1 MIEDELTLS
10 DYVAVLRRRLP
21 VVVGLF
27 VAMVSLA
34 AMWSWSATPMYRSTA
49 RVLLNQADASEI
61 FESQSVQNSSF
72 ADRLAANEVALIES
86 QLVADVAESR
96 LGFKAEVS
104 ASTQSKADVVSV
116 SAEDA
121 DPERA
126 QRITQTFVQA
136 YLDVRLQQ
144 YVNERVGVAEQL
156 LERLASLDAQ
166 IATASFDDAERLE
179 ELRDG
184 LATQY
189 DQLNIS
195 ADLGTTSGARV
206 IDEADLP
213 EAPFAPQT
221 ARNVALGG
229 VLGLILGVGVA
240 LLLES
245 LDRSVRSRDA
255 LEAITPGVPVLALIP
270 SVRRT
275 PELITLSE
283 PSGRDSEA
291 FRTLRAALEF
301 ASVDGEV
308 KVVQVTSA
316 SPAAGKTTTAANL
329 AVALAQAGRSVA
341 LVDADLRRPRIHQVF
356 EAADGLAGGLTSA
369 ILGRTNLVDSAHELD
384 LGNGRLWVYPSGPL
398 PPGPA
403 ELLGSKRTGWVFEKL
418 RESFDIVIVDAPPVL
433 PVADAL
439 VLSRLVDA
447 TVLVAN
453 AKKTRRDELANA
465 YEALDQA
472 GARVIGTILNQA
484 SADLGYGYGY
494 GYGYAVEPQRRRFG
508 FGRQRSSGY
517 QPTTMLDPGELPRFE
532 AATPARPNLDGM
544 SVDPVPVS
552 EPSDPVR
559 VATTLLQE
567 RDDAWG
573 DDVSLG
579 GAKTPAS

>member
-96 LGFKAEVS
+96 LGFEAEVS
-104 ASTQSKADVVSV
+104 ASTQSQADVVSV

-121 DPERA
+121 DSERA

-144 YVNERVGVAEQL
+144 YVNERVEVAEQL
-156 LERLASLDAQ
+156 LERLASIDAQ
-166 IATASFDDAERLE
+166 IATASFDDADRLQ

-195 ADLGTTSGARV
+195 ADLGTSSGARV

-213 EAPFAPQT
+213 ETPFAPQT
-221 ARNVALGG
+221 ARNLALGG
-229 VLGLILGVGVA
+229 VLGLILGVGAA

-245 LDRSVRSRDA
+245 LDRSVRSRDV
-255 LEAITPGVPVLALIP
+255 LEATTPGTPVLATIP

-275 PELITLSE
+275 PEVITLSE
-283 PSGRDSEA
+283 PSGAESEA

-301 ASVDGEV
+301 ASVDREV

-316 SPAAGKTTTAANL
+316 SSAAGKTTTAANL
-329 AVALAQAGRSVA
+329 AVALAQAGRAVA
-341 LVDADLRRPRIHQVF
+341 LVDADLRRPRLHQVF
-356 EAADGLAGGLTSA
+356 EAADGRAGGLTSA

-403 ELLGSKRTGWVFEKL
+403 ELLGSKRAGWVFEKL
-418 RESFDIVIVDAPPVL
+418 RESFDIVIVDSPPVL

-439 VLSRLVDA
+439 VLSRLADA
-447 TVLVAN
+447 TLLVAN
-453 AKKTRRDELANA
+453 AKRTRRDELADA

-472 GARVIGTILNQA
+472 GARVVGTILNQA

-494 GYGYAVEPQRRRFG
+494 GYAVEPQRRRFG
-508 FGRQRSSGY
+508 MGRQRSGGY
-517 QPTTMLDPGELPRFE
+517 QPTPMLDPGELPRFE
-532 AATPARPNLDGM
+532 AASPARPNLDGM
-544 SVDPVPVS
+544 SAGPVPAN

-573 DDVSLG
+573 DDVSLDG
-579 GAKTPAS
+579 VSSPAG